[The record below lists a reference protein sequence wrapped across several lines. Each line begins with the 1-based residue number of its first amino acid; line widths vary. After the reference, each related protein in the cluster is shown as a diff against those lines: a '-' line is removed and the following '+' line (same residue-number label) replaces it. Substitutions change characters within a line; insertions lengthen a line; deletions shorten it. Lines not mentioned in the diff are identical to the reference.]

1 MLLAAR
7 RGIDHPCRA
16 CSQCACSQFALA
28 CSCDDCGVIPVV
40 QGCVLVIAVIY
51 VLVNVALDVAYAV
64 ADPRVRVQAAS
75 A

>member
-1 MLLAAR
+1 VVVEKIFERPGLGSLFLDAFFSR
-7 RGIDHPCRA
+7 D
-16 CSQCACSQFALA
+16 
-28 CSCDDCGVIPVV
+28 IPIV

-64 ADPRVRVQAAS
+64 ADPRVRVQAGS